1 MLEAF
6 IFLSGRLGR
15 LAYFGYSILF
25 AIVLGLIAALLIL
38 PARNSPSGGTVLI
51 VAVIIIGVIAF
62 WGGIALSVK
71 RLHDLDKSGWH
82 YAWMVLVPAVF
93 NGLSKAF
100 ETPVLGVVGGLI
112 SLGVWVYLQF
122 WPGTPGSNRFGYQ
135 P

>member
-25 AIVLGLIAALLIL
+25 ALVLGLIAAILIL
-38 PARNSPSGGTVLI
+38 PTRNSPNGGTVLI
-51 VAVIIIGVIAF
+51 VAVIIISVIAI

-71 RLHDLDKSGWH
+71 RLHDLDMSGWH
-82 YAWMVLVPAVF
+82 YVWMILAPGMLQGFGKVF
-93 NGLSKAF
+93 EIPMLSI
-100 ETPVLGVVGGLI
+100 VGGLI
-112 SLGVWVYLQF
+112 SLGVWIYLQF